1 MRVMVYRYRN
11 RGQLLPK
18 HQFAQQIGVIG
29 ELLFLDELSRFS
41 QRGTRIAKRLDPAT
55 REPCDAVP
63 CLYDVVMI
71 AVRDRAMTLSG
82 IEWLQDAMDVREVEY
97 AQSWLVECAER

>member
-18 HQFAQQIGVIG
+18 HQFAQQNGAYG
-29 ELLFLDELSRFS
+29 ELLVLDELNRFS
-41 QRGTRIAKRLDPAT
+41 QRGTRIAKLLDPTT
-55 REPCDAVP
+55 REPFAGLP

-71 AVRDRAMTLSG
+71 AVRDRAMTLAG
-82 IEWLQDAMDVREVEY
+82 IERLQDAMAAQEVEY